1 MADLPLK
8 GIRVAILA
16 TDGVE
21 KIELTLPRL
30 SLEEAGA
37 DTVLLAPK
45 PQIQSMRHDEKDDR
59 FAVDMP
65 LKDPPPAAFDAVM
78 LPGGALHPHTLRLAI
93 HAPPLLPPLHP

>member
-37 DTVLLAPK
+37 DTALLAPK
-45 PQIQSMRHDEKDDR
+45 PQIQSMNHDEKDDR
-59 FAVDMP
+59 FAVDML
-65 LKDPPPAAFDAVM
+65 LKDAQPEVFDAVL
-78 LPGGALHPHTLRLAI
+78 LPGGALDASRLRARTGAREI
-93 HAPPLLPPLHP
+93 V